1 MRIILHHSNSTKMLD
16 IPTYNHLL
24 SFAPDHLL
32 TTNGMLLTP
41 QNFQFMAPFSHVN
54 ATVRLMGGALSEDD
68 RALAAKRL
76 NVQVCRKC
84 YARLSARAEHCRKR
98 ACGFSRKL
106 RAKKKIRETS
116 KK

>member
-1 MRIILHHSNSTKMLD
+1 MNIIFKKSTETKV
-16 IPTYNHLL
+16 INVPTYNQLISL
-24 SFAPDHLL
+24 APDSLII
-32 TTNGMLLTP
+32 TNGTIITP
-41 QNFQFMAPFSHVN
+41 LNFPFMAPFSHVI
-54 ATVRLMGGALSEDD
+54 AESRLLGGALSEDD

-106 RAKKKIRETS
+106 RAKKKIRETN